1 MFIDEFMDFASML
14 IPDHINN
21 IFIGDF
27 NLHVSDPNDTNSA
40 IFNDTT
46 EAMGLLQHVCK
57 STHKLGNMLD
67 LIISEIQGD
76 TTIRTVNTGPYLSD
90 HCVVIATLRAKRS
103 NPNTKIRLIWWHQVK

>member
-1 MFIDEFMDFASML
+1 MNSQIDFASML

-27 NLHVSDPNDTNSA
+27 NLHVSDPNDTDSA
-40 IFNDTT
+40 IFNDTI
-46 EAMGLLQHVCK
+46 EAMGLLQHVGK

-76 TTIRTVNTGPYLSD
+76 TTIRNNHYWTLS
-90 HCVVIATLRAKRS
+90 IRS
-103 NPNTKIRLIWWHQVK
+103 LCGCCYA